1 MKAAG
6 ESASYATVH
15 GALPADKEHKIF
27 ELSGSIQHGLAGL
40 LISRKSLKM
49 AACARAGEMRR
60 PRALA
65 GLDGTLRDNVFKP
78 WEFSAILGFKGW
90 NPAAPHPRSFD
101 VSYRPDL

>member
-27 ELSGSIQHGLAGL
+27 ELSLAGL

-49 AACARAGEMRR
+49 AACARAGEMQR

-65 GLDGTLRDNVFKP
+65 ALDGTLRDNVFKP

-101 VSYRPDL
+101 MSDRPKL